1 MKKFMLL
8 GVTVAAIAVLGLA
21 DTAQAGH
28 GSGYG
33 SSCYSGGGGY
43 YGGGYSTG
51 YYGGG
56 YSTGYYGG
64 YRRPYSGLS
73 VGYYSPRF
81 SLSIGSGYRSSRYGS
96 RSHFSRS
103 RHHHH

>member
-33 SSCYSGGGGY
+33 SSCYSGGG
-43 YGGGYSTG
+43 

-81 SLSIGSGYRSSRYGS
+81 SFSIGSGYRSLRYGS
-96 RSHFSRS
+96 RSHYRRGGHH
-103 RHHHH
+103 RH